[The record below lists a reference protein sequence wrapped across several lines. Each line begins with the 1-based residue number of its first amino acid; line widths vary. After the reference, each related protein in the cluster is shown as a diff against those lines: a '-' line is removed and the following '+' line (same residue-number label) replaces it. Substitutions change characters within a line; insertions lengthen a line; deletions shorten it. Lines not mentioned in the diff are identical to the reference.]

1 MSDRD
6 FFYNLP
12 LYLIIFAPVFIIWIY
27 DQLFNKE
34 KRPEEREDE
43 DYMDYSKN
51 FYEDYRDEEEMD
63 R

>member
-43 DYMDYSKN
+43 DYMDYYFTFS
-51 FYEDYRDEEEMD
+51 FYFVLFTL
-63 R
+63 